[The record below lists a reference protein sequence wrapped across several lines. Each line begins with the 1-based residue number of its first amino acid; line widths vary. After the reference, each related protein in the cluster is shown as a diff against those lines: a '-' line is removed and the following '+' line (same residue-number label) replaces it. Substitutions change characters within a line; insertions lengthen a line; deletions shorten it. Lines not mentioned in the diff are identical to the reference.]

1 LGEVVGSNPVA
12 LIIYSSKSKL
22 IRIRSNN
29 CFTQNSCKAD
39 FYSLTPN
46 KKILLT
52 YIYNL
57 YMGELIE
64 FTKELLHNQPNTVM
78 GVGLAILF
86 LLGIYIKLL
95 DIYQ

>member
-1 LGEVVGSNPVA
+1 
-12 LIIYSSKSKL
+12 
-22 IRIRSNN
+22 
-29 CFTQNSCKAD
+29 
-39 FYSLTPN
+39 
-46 KKILLT
+46 
-52 YIYNL
+52 
-57 YMGELIE
+57 MGELIE